1 MKRMLAILLL
11 PALTA
16 TAVIPGEKGKFS
28 APDKPA
34 RSRRPRSGAP
44 GPAAN

>member
-16 TAVIPGEKGKFS
+16 TAVVPGEKGKYS
-28 APDKPA
+28 
-34 RSRRPRSGAP
+34 PRSP
-44 GPAAN
+44 